1 MALPLEK
8 KAPEFYL
15 KTTNIQD
22 SGVDLPLVTL
32 PAGTVLFRGQKL
44 PNPANVDPR
53 LFYGDF
59 LGNPEGSQHVCL
71 NPTHNTFF
79 YPLPYIAFGIND
91 VGQNYDIMNIVVLVQ
106 PVTVVSMIS
115 PSRFVRGTVKRFSG
129 SSPIQRCSTLTTG
142 LCHEPTAKELD
153 ALQYDNCLNP
163 AYQMRS
169 STRGWMA
176 IAELDALTSRAGAG
190 RSSSMASY
198 LKALEARRPGQGVE
212 LLANSYTDSNRNHG
226 FPEIALYPYKNHK
239 GLKALK
245 RPCKDIKTAIHLMQ
259 KEAEADNLNY
269 LPIASVTRE
278 GTIDMINGLF
288 TYERLG
294 VSANAFTTPA
304 LNKQPDIEGRLAE
317 YMDALQSKGLDLPFY
332 GKGKLSFDTR
342 TGFYVFPQVI
352 PRSLQITEKAE
363 TFPYKYLAMPLST
376 ADERRRALTYSLMFR
391 SLVDD
396 KFMQKYGLEKGFGI
410 KRAMIFD
417 RPPVLTRLFQDVG
430 LDIPAAFRDG
440 IGRASRI
447 HKENTAPSAAA
458 PAPAPSS
465 LSGAPS
471 SRIAALPSTA
481 AAPAAQARTPPLP
494 PSTTPPLPPLPKG
507 MVSARQAMRE
517 GMTVNEIIG
526 GYGKPINPFGL
537 TQKEQ
542 EELVKESQ
550 VSTTPPGTPDSPP
563 YRPST
568 PNSMTGGTRKRKAA
582 KRGTRRV
589 KTVEHLAKAF
599 SKVWAKLAK
608 GKK

>member
-1 MALPLEK
+1 MALPLQNAK
-8 KAPEFYL
+8 EFYL
-15 KTTNIQD
+15 KTTNVLD

-91 VGQNYDIMNIVVLVQ
+91 VGKSYDIMNIVVLVQ

-115 PSRFVRGTVKRFSG
+115 PSRFVRGTVKSFGG
-129 SSPIQRCSTLTTG
+129 SAPIQRCSTLTKG
-142 LCHEPTAKELD
+142 LCHEPTTKELE
-153 ALQYDNCLNP
+153 ALEYDNCLNP
-163 AYQMRS
+163 EYQMRS

-176 IAELDALTSRAGAG
+176 IAKLDALTTKDAAGTSM
-190 RSSSMASY
+190 SSY
-198 LKALEARRPGQGVE
+198 VKALEARRPGQGVE
-212 LLANSYTDSNRNHG
+212 LVANSYTDSNRNNG

-317 YMDALQSKGLDLPFY
+317 YMDLLQSKGLDLPFY

-342 TGFYVFPQVI
+342 TGFYAFPQVI
-352 PRSLQITEKAE
+352 PRMQITEKGE
-363 TFPYKYLAMPLST
+363 TFPYKFLTMPLST
-376 ADERRRALTYSLMFR
+376 EDERKRALTYLLMFR
-391 SLVDD
+391 SMNDE
-396 KFMQKYGLEKGFGI
+396 KFMQKYGLEKGFGV

-417 RPPVLTRLFQDVG
+417 RPPVLTRLFQDLG
-430 LDIPAAFRDG
+430 LPIPTAFRDG
-440 IGRASRI
+440 LGRASRLY
-447 HKENTAPSAAA
+447 KENSGTAPK
-458 PAPAPSS
+458 
-465 LSGAPS
+465 
-471 SRIAALPSTA
+471 TA
-481 AAPAAQARTPPLP
+481 AVPRAEPRTPPLP
-494 PSTTPPLPPLPKG
+494 AMPPLPTTPPTPLENKG
-507 MVSARQAMRE
+507 IVPARKALRQ
-517 GMTVNEIIG
+517 GTDINEIIG
-526 GYGKPINPFGL
+526 GYGKPINPYGL
-537 TQKEQ
+537 SGDEQ
-542 EELVKESQ
+542 AELIKESQ
-550 VSTTPPGTPDSPP
+550 TSTTPNSPA

-568 PNSMTGGTRKRKAA
+568 PLRGGTRSIRSIGAIGKK
-582 KRGTRRV
+582 GTRRV
-589 KTVEHLAKAF
+589 KRTIEHMAKAF

-608 GKK
+608 K

>member
-1 MALPLEK
+1 MALK
-8 KAPEFYL
+8 GQEFYL
-15 KTTNIQD
+15 KTTNVQD

-32 PAGTVLFRGQKL
+32 PAGTVLFRGQRL
-44 PNPANVDPR
+44 PNPTNVDPR
-53 LFYGDF
+53 VFYGDF

-79 YPLPYIAFGIND
+79 YPLPYIAFGVKD
-91 VGQNYDIMNIVVLVQ
+91 VGQTYDIMNIVVLVQ
-106 PVTVVSMIS
+106 PITVVSMIS

-129 SSPIQRCSTLTTG
+129 SAPIQRCSTLTTG
-142 LCHEPTAKELD
+142 LCHEPSTQELD
-153 ALQYDNCLNP
+153 NLQYDNCLNP
-163 AYQMRS
+163 EYQMRS

-176 IAELDALTSRAGAG
+176 IAELDALTSKVGT
-190 RSSSMASY
+190 SSMGSY
-198 LKALEARRPGQGVE
+198 VKALEARKPGQGVE
-212 LLANSYTDSNRNHG
+212 LVANSYTDSNRNNG

-245 RPCKDIKTAIHLMQ
+245 RPCKDIKTAIYLMQ

-278 GTIDMINGLF
+278 GTIDMINGIF

-304 LNKQPDIEGRLAE
+304 LNKQPDIEARLAE
-317 YMDALQSKGLDLPFY
+317 YIDSLQTKGLELPFY

-352 PRSLQITEKAE
+352 PRMQITEKGE

-376 ADERRRALTYSLMFR
+376 EDERRRALTYSLMFR

-417 RPPVLTRLFQDVG
+417 RPPVLTRLFQDLG
-430 LDIPAAFRDG
+430 LPIPAAFRDG
-440 IGRASRI
+440 LARASRI
-447 HKENTAPSAAA
+447 HKENTSAA
-458 PAPAPSS
+458 
-465 LSGAPS
+465 
-471 SRIAALPSTA
+471 TA
-481 AAPAAQARTPPLP
+481 APPRAQPRTPPGP
-494 PSTTPPLPPLPKG
+494 PPTTPPGPPPTTPPGPPPTTPPLPKG
-507 MVSARQAMRE
+507 IVPARRAMRE
-517 GMTVNEIIG
+517 GMPVGDIIG

-537 TQKEQ
+537 TREEQ
-542 EELVKESQ
+542 GELIKESQ
-550 VSTTPPGTPDSPP
+550 VSTTPPGGISPP

-568 PNSMTGGTRKRKAA
+568 PLTGGTRKRKVA

-608 GKK
+608 AKK

>member
-1 MALPLEK
+1 MALQK
-8 KAPEFYL
+8 QNAKEFYL
-15 KTTNIQD
+15 KTTNVLE
-22 SGVDLPLVTL
+22 SGIDLPLVTL

-91 VGQNYDIMNIVVLVQ
+91 VGKSYDIMNIVVLVQ

-115 PSRFVRGTVKRFSG
+115 PSRFVRGTVKSFG
-129 SSPIQRCSTLTTG
+129 GAAPIQRCSTLTKG

-153 ALQYDNCLNP
+153 ALEYDNCLNP
-163 AYQMRS
+163 EYQMRS

-176 IAELDALTSRAGAG
+176 IAKLDALTTKDSAGTSM
-190 RSSSMASY
+190 SSY
-198 LKALEARRPGQGVE
+198 VKALEARRPGQGVE
-212 LLANSYTDSNRNHG
+212 LVANSYTDSNRNNG

-317 YMDALQSKGLDLPFY
+317 YMDLLQSKGLDLPYY

-352 PRSLQITEKAE
+352 PRMQITEKGE
-363 TFPYKYLAMPLST
+363 TFPYKFLTMPLAS
-376 ADERRRALTYSLMFR
+376 ADERKRALTYLLMFR
-391 SLVDD
+391 SMNDE
-396 KFMQKYGLEKGFGI
+396 KFMQKYGLEKGFGV

-417 RPPVLTRLFQDVG
+417 RPPILTRLFQD
-430 LDIPAAFRDG
+430 LSLPIPAEFRDG
-440 IGRASRI
+440 LGRASRLY
-447 HKENTAPSAAA
+447 KENSGTAPKTA
-458 PAPAPSS
+458 PK
-465 LSGAPS
+465 
-471 SRIAALPSTA
+471 TA
-481 AAPAAQARTPPLP
+481 VPRAEPRTPPLP
-494 PSTTPPLPPLPKG
+494 STPPLPAMPSTPPLENKG
-507 MVSARQAMRE
+507 IVPARKALRQ
-517 GMTVNEIIG
+517 GTDINEIIG
-526 GYGKPINPFGL
+526 GYGKPINPYGL
-537 TQKEQ
+537 SGDEQ
-542 EELVKESQ
+542 AELIKESQ
-550 VSTTPPGTPDSPP
+550 TPNSPA

-568 PNSMTGGTRKRKAA
+568 PLRGGTRGIRAVGKK
-582 KRGTRRV
+582 GTRRV
-589 KTVEHLAKAF
+589 KRTIEHMAKAF

-608 GKK
+608 K

>member
-1 MALPLEK
+1 MALQK
-8 KAPEFYL
+8 QNAKEFYL
-15 KTTNIQD
+15 KTTNILE
-22 SGVDLPLVTL
+22 SGIDLPLVTL

-91 VGQNYDIMNIVVLVQ
+91 VGKSYDIMNIVVLVQ

-115 PSRFVRGTVKRFSG
+115 PSRFVRGTVKSFG
-129 SSPIQRCSTLTTG
+129 GAAPIQRCSTLTKG

-153 ALQYDNCLNP
+153 ALEYDNCLNP
-163 AYQMRS
+163 EYQMRS

-176 IAELDALTSRAGAG
+176 IAKLDALTTKDSAGTSM
-190 RSSSMASY
+190 SSY
-198 LKALEARRPGQGVE
+198 VKALEARRPGQGVE
-212 LLANSYTDSNRNHG
+212 LVANSYTDSNRNNG

-304 LNKQPDIEGRLAE
+304 VNKQPDIEGRLAE
-317 YMDALQSKGLDLPFY
+317 YMDLLQSKGLDLPYY

-352 PRSLQITEKAE
+352 PRMQITEKGE
-363 TFPYKYLAMPLST
+363 TFPYKFLTMPLAN
-376 ADERRRALTYSLMFR
+376 ADERKRALTYLLMFR
-391 SLVDD
+391 SMNDE
-396 KFMQKYGLEKGFGI
+396 KFMQKYGLEKGFGV

-417 RPPVLTRLFQDVG
+417 RPPILTRLFQD
-430 LDIPAAFRDG
+430 LSLPIPAEFRDG
-440 IGRASRI
+440 LGRASRLY
-447 HKENTAPSAAA
+447 KENSGTAPKTA
-458 PAPAPSS
+458 PK
-465 LSGAPS
+465 
-471 SRIAALPSTA
+471 TA
-481 AAPAAQARTPPLP
+481 VPRAEPRTPPLP
-494 PSTTPPLPPLPKG
+494 STPPLPAMPSTPPLENKG
-507 MVSARQAMRE
+507 IVPARKALRQ
-517 GMTVNEIIG
+517 GTDINEIIG
-526 GYGKPINPFGL
+526 GYGKPINPYGL
-537 TQKEQ
+537 SGDEQ
-542 EELVKESQ
+542 AELIKESQ
-550 VSTTPPGTPDSPP
+550 TSTTPNSPA

-568 PNSMTGGTRKRKAA
+568 PLRGGTRGIRAVGKK
-582 KRGTRRV
+582 GTRRV
-589 KTVEHLAKAF
+589 KRTIEHMAKAF

-608 GKK
+608 K

>member
-8 KAPEFYL
+8 KGQEFYL
-15 KTTNIQD
+15 KTTNVLD

-59 LGNPEGSQHVCL
+59 LGNPEGSQYVCL

-79 YPLPYIAFGIND
+79 YPLPYIAFGVSD
-91 VGQNYDIMNIVVLVQ
+91 VGQTYDIMNIVVLVQ
-106 PVTVVSMIS
+106 PITVVSMIS

-129 SSPIQRCSTLTTG
+129 SAPIQRCSTLTQG
-142 LCHEPTAKELD
+142 LCHEQSAKELD

-163 AYQMRS
+163 EYQMRS

-176 IAELDALTSRAGAG
+176 IAELDSLTSKSGGA
-190 RSSSMASY
+190 SSMASY
-198 LKALEARRPGQGVE
+198 VKALEARKPGQGVE
-212 LLANSYTDSNRNHG
+212 LVAHSYTDSNRNNG

-259 KEAEADNLNY
+259 VEAEADNLNY
-269 LPIASVTRE
+269 LPIASITRD

-317 YMDALQSKGLDLPFY
+317 YMDALQTKGLDLPYY

-352 PRSLQITEKAE
+352 PRMQITEKGE

-376 ADERRRALTYSLMFR
+376 EDERRRALTYMLMFR
-391 SLVDD
+391 SMNDE
-396 KFMQKYGLEKGFGI
+396 KFMQKYGLEKGFGV

-417 RPPVLTRLFQDVG
+417 RPPVLTRLFQD
-430 LDIPAAFRDG
+430 LALPIPAAFRDG
-440 IGRASRI
+440 LGRASRI
-447 HKENTAPSAAA
+447 HKENSTAPT
-458 PAPAPSS
+458 
-465 LSGAPS
+465 
-471 SRIAALPSTA
+471 SRIA
-481 AAPAAQARTPPLP
+481 PAASAA
-494 PSTTPPLPPLPKG
+494 STTPPLPASSVAAASSVAPASTTPPLTPGPKG
-507 MVSARQAMRE
+507 IAPARKALRE
-517 GMTVNEIIG
+517 GMTVSDIIG
-526 GYGKPINPFGL
+526 GYGKPINPYGL
-537 TQKEQ
+537 TYEEQ
-542 EELVKESQ
+542 EEIIKESKASTPP
-550 VSTTPPGTPDSPP
+550 STTPPGAPNSPP

-568 PNSMTGGTRKRKAA
+568 PLRGGARGTRGIRGKGKSA
-582 KRGTRRV
+582 KGTRRV
-589 KTVEHLAKAF
+589 NKTVEHLAKAF
-599 SKVWAKLAK
+599 SKVWAKL

>member
-1 MALPLEK
+1 MAVLQKPGQ
-8 KAPEFYL
+8 EFYL
-15 KTTNIQD
+15 KTTNILD
-22 SGVDLPLVTL
+22 NGVDLPLVTL
-32 PAGTVLFRGQKL
+32 PAGTVLFRGQRI

-53 LFYGDF
+53 VFYSDF

-79 YPLPYIAFGIND
+79 YPLPYVAFGIND
-91 VGQNYDIMNIVVLVQ
+91 VGKTYDIMNIVVLVQ
-106 PVTVVSMIS
+106 PITVVSMIS

-129 SSPIQRCSTLTTG
+129 NSPIQRCSTLLNG
-142 LCHEPTAKELD
+142 LCHEPSAKEVE

-163 AYQMRS
+163 EYQMRS

-176 IAELDALTSRAGAG
+176 IAELDALTSRGG
-190 RSSSMASY
+190 GSSSMASY
-198 LKALEARRPGQGVE
+198 VKALEARKPGQGVE
-212 LLANSYTDSNRNHG
+212 LVANSYTDLNRTNG
-226 FPEIALYPYKNHK
+226 FPEIALYPYRVHK

-269 LPIASVTRE
+269 LPIASITRQ
-278 GTIDMINGLF
+278 GTVDMINGLF

-294 VSANAFTTPA
+294 VSENAFTTPA
-304 LNKQPDIEGRLAE
+304 LNKQPDIEARLAE
-317 YMDALQSKGLDLPFY
+317 YMDLLQSKGLDLPFY

-352 PRSLQITEKAE
+352 PRMQITEKGE

-376 ADERRRALTYSLMFR
+376 EDERRRAITYMLMFR
-391 SLVDD
+391 SMNDD

-417 RPPVLTRLFQDVG
+417 RPPVLTRLFQDLG
-430 LDIPAAFRDG
+430 LPIPPLFRDG
-440 IGRASRI
+440 LGRASRI
-447 HKENTAPSAAA
+447 HKENTASASSSG
-458 PAPAPSS
+458 PAPS
-465 LSGAPS
+465 GAAPPS
-471 SRIAALPSTA
+471 SRVAASTA
-481 AAPAAQARTPPLP
+481 APPAAQPRTPPLPPMP
-494 PSTTPPLPPLPKG
+494 PSTTPPLPKG
-507 MVSARQAMRE
+507 MAPARKAMRE
-517 GMTVNEIIG
+517 GMSVSDIIG
-526 GYGKPINPFGL
+526 GYGKPINPYGL
-537 TQKEQ
+537 TREEQ
-542 EELVKESQ
+542 GELIKESQ
-550 VSTTPPGTPDSPP
+550 ASTTPPGEPNSPP

-568 PNSMTGGTRKRKAA
+568 PLRGGTRKRKAV

-599 SKVWAKLAK
+599 SKVWAKL

>member
-1 MALPLEK
+1 MALPLQK
-8 KAPEFYL
+8 QNAKEFYL
-15 KTTNIQD
+15 KTTNVLD

-91 VGQNYDIMNIVVLVQ
+91 VGKSYDIMNIVVLVQ

-115 PSRFVRGTVKRFSG
+115 PSRFVRGTVKSFG
-129 SSPIQRCSTLTTG
+129 GAAPIQRCSTLTKG
-142 LCHEPTAKELD
+142 LCHEPTAQELD
-153 ALQYDNCLNP
+153 ALEYDNCLNP
-163 AYQMRS
+163 EYQMRS

-176 IAELDALTSRAGAG
+176 IAKLDALTTKDAAGTSM
-190 RSSSMASY
+190 SSY
-198 LKALEARRPGQGVE
+198 VKALEARRPGQGVE
-212 LLANSYTDSNRNHG
+212 LVANSYTDSNRNNG

-304 LNKQPDIEGRLAE
+304 VNKQPDIEGRLAE
-317 YMDALQSKGLDLPFY
+317 YMDLLQSKGLDLPFY

-352 PRSLQITEKAE
+352 PRMQITEKGE
-363 TFPYKYLAMPLST
+363 TFPYKFLTMPLAS
-376 ADERRRALTYSLMFR
+376 ADERKRALTYLLMFR
-391 SLVDD
+391 SMNDE
-396 KFMQKYGLEKGFGI
+396 KFMQKYGLEKGFGV

-417 RPPVLTRLFQDVG
+417 RPPVLTRLFQDLG
-430 LDIPAAFRDG
+430 LPIPTEFRDG
-440 IGRASRI
+440 LGRASRLY
-447 HKENTAPSAAA
+447 KENSGTAPK
-458 PAPAPSS
+458 
-465 LSGAPS
+465 
-471 SRIAALPSTA
+471 TA
-481 AAPAAQARTPPLP
+481 AVPRAEPRTPPLP
-494 PSTTPPLPPLPKG
+494 AMPTTPPLPPTPLENKG
-507 MVSARQAMRE
+507 IVPARKALRQ
-517 GMTVNEIIG
+517 GTDINEIIG
-526 GYGKPINPFGL
+526 GYGKPINPYGL
-537 TQKEQ
+537 SGDEQ
-542 EELVKESQ
+542 AELIKESQ
-550 VSTTPPGTPDSPP
+550 TSTTPNSPA

-568 PNSMTGGTRKRKAA
+568 PLRGGTRSIRGIGKK
-582 KRGTRRV
+582 GTRRV
-589 KTVEHLAKAF
+589 KKTIEHMAKAF

-608 GKK
+608 K